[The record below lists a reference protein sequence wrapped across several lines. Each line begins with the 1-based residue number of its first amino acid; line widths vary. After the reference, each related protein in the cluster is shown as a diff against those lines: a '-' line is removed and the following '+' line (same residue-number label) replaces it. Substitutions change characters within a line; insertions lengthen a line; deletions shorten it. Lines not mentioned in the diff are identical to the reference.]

1 MLKYCGSLRSFLG
14 AVQTESL
21 LTSDAVVRD
30 EAEIRGHRR
39 TYVAAMPGVVV
50 QGLRKVGVAN
60 PVFLLDEIDKIG
72 TSNFQGDP
80 SAAMLEVLDPEQVSL
95 AIPHNERCNTL
106 GIY

>member
-1 MLKYCGSLRSFLG
+1 
-14 AVQTESL
+14 
-21 LTSDAVVRD
+21 
-30 EAEIRGHRR
+30 
-39 TYVAAMPGVVV
+39 MPGLIV

-95 AIPHNERCNTL
+95 LMALFATLYACLIHTDSIEPHICGSL
-106 GIY
+106 HQYPSGP